1 MMGHNLPAGLVSTAS
16 AVLEDYEAFFR
27 SALKKFGVN
36 SPNDFKSSD
45 EKQKF
50 FDYVDANFKGKDE
63 KSKNEEDELEEKLE
77 KERVKLPNGQRPKG
91 PGWVLKK
98 SGEQSGKDHSEW
110 ERKVKRVES
119 VQEDDVDEEVKE
131 DAVAKADLSAKHAK
145 EMQAL
150 KDKHELEKSRMEG
163 TQSEELLTKNAA
175 LEKKAVAVAK
185 KMGGDMTGAVKEIEK
200 LKKGL
205 SKSSVVQKAL
215 RSANEEVSEEK
226 VECPKC
232 EGAGCDHCDD
242 KGYHMTKGDK

>member
-63 KSKNEEDELEEKLE
+63 KSKDEGT
-77 KERVKLPNGQRPKG
+77 LPPALQKAIDKKNG
-91 PGWVLKK
+91 KK
-98 SGEQSGKDHSEW
+98 SDE
-110 ERKVKRVES
+110 
-119 VQEDDVDEEVKE
+119 DEEVKE

-185 KMGGDMTGAVKEIEK
+185 KMSGDMTGAVKEIEK

-242 KGYHMTKGDK
+242 KGYHMTKGDE

>member
-1 MMGHNLPAGLVSTAS
+1 MGHNLPAGLVSTAS

-63 KSKNEEDELEEKLE
+63 KSKDEGT
-77 KERVKLPNGQRPKG
+77 LPPALQKAIDKKNG
-91 PGWVLKK
+91 KK
-98 SGEQSGKDHSEW
+98 SDE
-110 ERKVKRVES
+110 
-119 VQEDDVDEEVKE
+119 DEEVKE

-185 KMGGDMTGAVKEIEK
+185 KMSGDMTGAVKEIEK

-242 KGYHMTKGDK
+242 KGYHMTKGDE

>member
-63 KSKNEEDELEEKLE
+63 KSKDEGT
-77 KERVKLPNGQRPKG
+77 LPPALQKAIDKKNG
-91 PGWVLKK
+91 KK
-98 SGEQSGKDHSEW
+98 SDE
-110 ERKVKRVES
+110 
-119 VQEDDVDEEVKE
+119 DEEVKE
-131 DAVAKADLSAKHAK
+131 DAVAKADLAAKHAK
-145 EMQAL
+145 EMEAL
-150 KDKHELEKSRMEG
+150 KDKHELEKSRVAG
-163 TQSEELLTKNAA
+163 TQSEELLTKNAS
-175 LEKKAVAVAK
+175 LEKKAVSIAK

-242 KGYHMTKGDK
+242 KGYHMTRGDG